1 MNGASSRAALPRTPA
16 TNPAGGESPGVPRQF
31 LNEASLARSSA
42 GTEPR

>member
-1 MNGASSRAALPRTPA
+1 MNGASSRAALPTPA